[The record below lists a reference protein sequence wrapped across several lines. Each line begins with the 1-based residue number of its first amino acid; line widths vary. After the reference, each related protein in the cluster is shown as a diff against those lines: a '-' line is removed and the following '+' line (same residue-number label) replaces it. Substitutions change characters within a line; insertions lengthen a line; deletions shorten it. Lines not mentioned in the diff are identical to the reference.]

1 MKSSKVKTKLGAS
14 YWKLWSATTV
24 SNLGD
29 GIVSIAYPWLASA
42 VTRSPLLI
50 ALSAV
55 VSRLPWLIFTLHA
68 GVITDRFNRK
78 RIIVAMDSARGLLTI
93 AVGFF
98 VYLERDSLPS
108 LNELTSLTDLE
119 TNYTL
124 YSVILITAFLFGLA
138 EVLRDNSAQT
148 LMPAVV
154 EDKDLEK
161 ANGRMWSAESLTN
174 SFIGPPLGS
183 FIIAIAI
190 FLPFFVDAVTFFIAA
205 ALIASMKPTVKS
217 FAPEAKSEPIN
228 FKAEIKEGFSWLWS
242 HTLLRP
248 MAIILGLINGIAA
261 LTGAVFILFAQEV
274 LDTTVF
280 IFAVL
285 GTAAAVG
292 GILGG
297 LLGPKVSEKIGSGRS
312 LALALFAMPLCTLLI
327 GFTSQWQV
335 VWLLVAVS
343 TFTGVLWNVVTVS
356 LRQSLIPSNLLG
368 RVNSVY
374 RFFAWGT
381 IPIGTLLG
389 GGLVAALE
397 GPLGREMAFRSV
409 YFVGATL
416 GFLLFIYAIRVL
428 TTEAID
434 EARAAGAAGG
444 SASSA
449 S

>member
-1 MKSSKVKTKLGAS
+1 
-14 YWKLWSATTV
+14 LWSATTI

-50 ALSAV
+50 ALSVV

-78 RIIVAMDSARGLLTI
+78 RIIVAMDSMRGILTI
-93 AVGFF
+93 AVGIF

-108 LNELTSLTDLE
+108 LNELTSLTNLE

-124 YSVILITAFLFGLA
+124 YSVILVTAFLFGLA

-190 FLPFFVDAVTFFIAA
+190 FLPFFVDAATFFVAA

-217 FAPEAKSEPIN
+217 FSPEAKSGPIN
-228 FKAEIKEGFSWLWS
+228 FRAEIKEGFSWLWS

-248 MAIILGLINGIAA
+248 MAIILGLLNGIAS

-312 LALALFAMPLCTLLI
+312 LALALFVMPFGTLLI
-327 GFTSQWQV
+327 GFSSQWYV
-335 VWLLVAVS
+335 VWVLVVIE
-343 TFTGVLWNVVTVS
+343 TFTAVLWNVVTVS
-356 LRQSLIPSNLLG
+356 LRQSLIPTNLLG

-397 GPLGREMAFRSV
+397 GPFGREMAFRSV
-409 YFVGATL
+409 YFVGAAL
-416 GFLLFIYAIRVL
+416 GFLLFLYAIRVL

-434 EARAAGAAGG
+434 KARAAGAAG
-444 SASSA
+444 SAK
-449 S
+449 

>member
-1 MKSSKVKTKLGAS
+1 
-14 YWKLWSATTV
+14 
-24 SNLGD
+24 
-29 GIVSIAYPWLASA
+29 
-42 VTRSPLLI
+42 
-50 ALSAV
+50 
-55 VSRLPWLIFTLHA
+55 
-68 GVITDRFNRK
+68 
-78 RIIVAMDSARGLLTI
+78 MDSVRGLLTI
-93 AVGFF
+93 AVGVF

-108 LNELTSLTDLE
+108 LDELTSLTNLE

-124 YSVILITAFLFGLA
+124 YTVILVTAFLFGLA

-190 FLPFFVDAVTFFIAA
+190 FLPFFVDAATFFVAA
-205 ALIASMKPTVKS
+205 ALIASMKSTVKS
-217 FAPEAKSEPIN
+217 FIPEKKTEPIN
-228 FKAEIKEGFSWLWS
+228 FRAEIKEGFSWLWT

-248 MAIILGLINGIAA
+248 MAIILGLLNGIAA

-280 IFAVL
+280 IFAIL
-285 GTAAAVG
+285 GTAGAVG

-297 LLGPKVSEKIGSGRS
+297 LLGPKISEKIGSGRS
-312 LALALFAMPLCTLLI
+312 LALALFVEPLGMLLI
-327 GFTSQWQV
+327 GMASQWYF
-335 VWLLVAVS
+335 VWVLVAIEA
-343 TFTGVLWNVVTVS
+343 FTAVVWNVVTVS
-356 LRQSLIPSNLLG
+356 LRQSLIPTNLLG

-381 IPIGTLLG
+381 IPIGSLLG
-389 GGLVAALE
+389 GGLVALLQ
-397 GPLGREMAFRSV
+397 GPFGREMAFRSV
-409 YFVGATL
+409 YFVGAAL

-434 EARAAGAAGG
+434 KARAAGAAG
-444 SASSA
+444 AA
-449 S
+449 TPATPAT

>member
-1 MKSSKVKTKLGAS
+1 MDGIQSVLKLKTKLGAS
-14 YWKLWSATTV
+14 YWKLWSATGI

-108 LNELTSLTDLE
+108 LNELTSLTNLE

-174 SFIGPPLGS
+174 SFIGPPVGS

-190 FLPFFVDAVTFFIAA
+190 FLPFFVDAATFFFAA

-217 FAPEAKSEPIN
+217 FAPEAKSGPIN
-228 FKAEIKEGFSWLWS
+228 FKAEIKEGFTWLWS

-248 MAIILGLINGIAA
+248 MAIILGLLNGIGS

-274 LDTTVF
+274 LNTTVF
-280 IFAVL
+280 IFAIL

-327 GFTSQWQV
+327 GFTSQWYV
-335 VWLLVAVS
+335 VWVLVVIE
-343 TFTGVLWNVVTVS
+343 TFTAVLWNVVTVS
-356 LRQSLIPSNLLG
+356 LRQSLIPTNLLG

-397 GPLGREMAFRSV
+397 GPFGREMAFRSV
-409 YFVGATL
+409 YFVGAAS

-434 EARAAGAAGG
+434 EARAAGAAG
-444 SASSA
+444 SAT
-449 S
+449 

>member
-389 GGLVAALE
+389 GGLVALLE
-397 GPLGREMAFRSV
+397 GPFGREMAFRSV
-409 YFVGATL
+409 YFVGAAL
-416 GFLLFIYAIRVL
+416 GFVLFLFAIRVL
-428 TTEAID
+428 TTKAID
-434 EARAAGAAGG
+434 EARAAG
-444 SASSA
+444 SAS
-449 S
+449 

>member
-1 MKSSKVKTKLGAS
+1 MKSAKVKTRLSAS
-14 YWKLWSATTV
+14 YWKLWGATTI

-29 GIVSIAYPWLASA
+29 GIVAIAYPWLASA

-55 VSRLPWLIFTLHA
+55 VSRLPWLVFTLHA

-78 RIIVAMDSARGLLTI
+78 RIIVAMDTLRGLLTI
-93 AVGFF
+93 AIGIF
-98 VYLERDSLPS
+98 VYLERESLPS
-108 LNELTSLTDLE
+108 LNELTSLTNLE

-138 EVLRDNSAQT
+138 EVLRDNCAQT

-190 FLPFFVDAVTFFIAA
+190 FLPFFVDAVTFFLAA
-205 ALIASMKPTVKS
+205 ALIAGMKPTVKS
-217 FAPEAKSEPIN
+217 FEPETKSGPIN
-228 FKAEIKEGFSWLWS
+228 FRAEIKEGFSWLWS

-248 MAIILGLINGIAA
+248 MAIILGLLNAIASLSA
-261 LTGAVFILFAQEV
+261 AVYILFAQEV
-274 LDTTVF
+274 LNTTVF

-297 LLGPKVSEKIGSGRS
+297 LLGPKISEKIGSGRS
-312 LALALFAMPLCTLLI
+312 LAIALFVMPLGALLI
-327 GFTSQWQV
+327 GFASQWYV
-335 VWLLVAVS
+335 VWALVFFQ
-343 TFTGVLWNVVTVS
+343 TFAGVLWNVVTVS
-356 LRQSLIPSNLLG
+356 LRQSLIPTNLLG

-389 GGLVAALE
+389 GGVVFALE
-397 GPLGREMAFRSV
+397 GLIGREMAFRSV
-409 YFVGATL
+409 YFIGAAL
-416 GFLLFIYAIRVL
+416 GFILFVYAIRVL

-434 EARAAGAAGG
+434 KARA
-444 SASSA
+444 SS

>member
-389 GGLVAALE
+389 GGLVSALE
-397 GPLGREMAFRSV
+397 GPFGREMAFRSV
-409 YFVGATL
+409 YFVGAAL
-416 GFLLFIYAIRVL
+416 GFALFLYAIRVL
-428 TTEAID
+428 TTKAID
-434 EARAAGAAGG
+434 EARAAG
-444 SASSA
+444 SAS
-449 S
+449 

>member
-108 LNELTSLTDLE
+108 LNELTSLTNLE

-190 FLPFFVDAVTFFIAA
+190 FLPFFVDAITFFVAA

-356 LRQSLIPSNLLG
+356 LRQSLIPTNLLG

-389 GGLVAALE
+389 GGLVSALE
-397 GPLGREMAFRSV
+397 GPFGREMAFRSV
-409 YFVGATL
+409 YFVGAAL
-416 GFLLFIYAIRVL
+416 GFVLFLYAIRVL
-428 TTEAID
+428 TTKAID
-434 EARAAGAAGG
+434 EARAAG
-444 SASSA
+444 SAS
-449 S
+449 

>member
-190 FLPFFVDAVTFFIAA
+190 FLPFFVDAITFFVAA

-389 GGLVAALE
+389 GGLVALLE
-397 GPLGREMAFRSV
+397 GPFGREMAFRSV
-409 YFVGATL
+409 YFVGAAL
-416 GFLLFIYAIRVL
+416 GFVLFLYAIRVL
-428 TTEAID
+428 TTKAID
-434 EARAAGAAGG
+434 EARAAG
-444 SASSA
+444 SAS
-449 S
+449 

>member
-1 MKSSKVKTKLGAS
+1 MKPSKVRTKLGAS
-14 YWKLWSATTV
+14 YWKLWSATGI

-29 GIVSIAYPWLASA
+29 GITSIAYPWLASA

-78 RIIVAMDSARGLLTI
+78 HIIVAMDSLRGVLTI
-93 AVGFF
+93 AVGLF

-108 LNELTSLTDLE
+108 LNELTSLTNLQ

-124 YSVILITAFLFGLA
+124 YTVILITAFLFGLA

-174 SFIGPPLGS
+174 SFIGPPIGS

-190 FLPFFVDAVTFFIAA
+190 FLPFFIDAATFFFAA

-217 FAPEAKSEPIN
+217 FSPEAKTGPIN
-228 FKAEIKEGFSWLWS
+228 FKAEIKEGFTWLWS

-248 MAIILGLINGIAA
+248 MAIILGLLNGIAS

-274 LDTTVF
+274 LQTTVF
-280 IFAVL
+280 IFAIL
-285 GTAAAVG
+285 GTAGAVG
-292 GILGG
+292 GIAGG
-297 LLGPKVSEKIGSGRS
+297 ILGPKVSEKIGSGRS
-312 LALALFAMPLCTLLI
+312 LALALFVMPLSTLLI
-327 GFTSQWQV
+327 GLTSQWYIVWVLV
-335 VWLLVAVS
+335 VVE
-343 TFTGVLWNVVTVS
+343 TFTAVLWNVVTVS
-356 LRQSLIPSNLLG
+356 LRQSLIPTNLLG

-389 GGLVAALE
+389 GGLVSILE
-397 GPLGREMAFRSV
+397 EPLGREVAFRSI
-409 YFVGATL
+409 YFVGAFL

-434 EARAAGAAGG
+434 RARAAG
-444 SASSA
+444 SAS
-449 S
+449 

>member
-1 MKSSKVKTKLGAS
+1 MKSAKVKTRLSAS
-14 YWKLWSATTV
+14 YWKLWGATTI

-29 GIVSIAYPWLASA
+29 GIVAIAYPWLASA

-55 VSRLPWLIFTLHA
+55 VSRLPWLVFTLHA

-78 RIIVAMDSARGLLTI
+78 RIIVAMDTLRGLLTI
-93 AVGFF
+93 AIGIF
-98 VYLERDSLPS
+98 VYLERESLPS
-108 LNELTSLTDLE
+108 LSELSSLTNLE
-119 TNYTL
+119 INYTL
-124 YSVILITAFLFGLA
+124 YFVILFTAFLFGLA
-138 EVLRDNSAQT
+138 EVLRDNCAQT

-190 FLPFFVDAVTFFIAA
+190 FLPFFVDAVTFFLAA
-205 ALIASMKPTVKS
+205 ALIAGMKPTVKS
-217 FAPEAKSEPIN
+217 FEPEVKSGPIN
-228 FKAEIKEGFSWLWS
+228 FRAEIKEGFSWLWS

-248 MAIILGLINGIAA
+248 MAIILGLLNGIASLSA
-261 LTGAVFILFAQEV
+261 AVYILFAQEV
-274 LDTTVF
+274 LNTTVF

-297 LLGPKVSEKIGSGRS
+297 LLGPKISEKIGSGRS
-312 LALALFAMPLCTLLI
+312 LAIALFVMPLGALLI
-327 GFTSQWQV
+327 GFASQWYV
-335 VWLLVAVS
+335 VWALVFFQ
-343 TFTGVLWNVVTVS
+343 TFAGVLWNIVTVS
-356 LRQSLIPSNLLG
+356 LRQSLIPTNLLG

-389 GGLVAALE
+389 GGVVFALE
-397 GPLGREMAFRSV
+397 GLIGREMAFRSV
-409 YFVGATL
+409 YFIGAAL
-416 GFLLFIYAIRVL
+416 GFILFVYAIRVL

-434 EARAAGAAGG
+434 KARA
-444 SASSA
+444 SS

>member
-1 MKSSKVKTKLGAS
+1 VKTRLSAS
-14 YWKLWSATTV
+14 YWKLWGATTI

-29 GIVSIAYPWLASA
+29 GIVAIAYPWLASA

-55 VSRLPWLIFTLHA
+55 VSRLPWLVFTLHA

-78 RIIVAMDSARGLLTI
+78 RIIVAMDTLRGLLTI
-93 AVGFF
+93 AIGIF
-98 VYLERDSLPS
+98 VYLERESLPS
-108 LNELTSLTDLE
+108 LNELTSLTNLE

-138 EVLRDNSAQT
+138 EVLRDNCAQT

-190 FLPFFVDAVTFFIAA
+190 FLPFFVDAVTFFLAA
-205 ALIASMKPTVKS
+205 ALIAGMKPTVKS
-217 FAPEAKSEPIN
+217 FEPETKSGPIN
-228 FKAEIKEGFSWLWS
+228 FRAEIKEGFSWLWS

-248 MAIILGLINGIAA
+248 MAIILGLLNAIASLSA
-261 LTGAVFILFAQEV
+261 AVYILFAQEI
-274 LDTTVF
+274 LNTTVL

-297 LLGPKVSEKIGSGRS
+297 LLGPKISEKIGSGRS
-312 LALALFAMPLCTLLI
+312 LAIALFVMPLGALLI
-327 GFTSQWQV
+327 GFASQWYV
-335 VWLLVAVS
+335 VWALIFFQ
-343 TFTGVLWNVVTVS
+343 TFAGVLWNVVTVS
-356 LRQSLIPSNLLG
+356 LRQSLIPTNLLG

-389 GGLVAALE
+389 GGVVFALE
-397 GPLGREMAFRSV
+397 GLIGREMAFRSV
-409 YFVGATL
+409 YFIGAAL
-416 GFLLFIYAIRVL
+416 GFILFVYAIRVL

-434 EARAAGAAGG
+434 KARA
-444 SASSA
+444 SS

>member
-1 MKSSKVKTKLGAS
+1 MDGIQSVLKLKTKLGAS
-14 YWKLWSATTV
+14 YWKLWSATGI

-50 ALSAV
+50 ALSVV

-389 GGLVAALE
+389 GGLVALLE
-397 GPLGREMAFRSV
+397 GPFGREMAFRSV

-428 TTEAID
+428 TTKAID
-434 EARAAGAAGG
+434 EARAAG
-444 SASSA
+444 SAS
-449 S
+449 

>member
-1 MKSSKVKTKLGAS
+1 MKPSKVKTKLGAS
-14 YWKLWSATTV
+14 YWKLWSATGI

-29 GIVSIAYPWLASA
+29 GITSIAYPWLASA

-78 RIIVAMDSARGLLTI
+78 HIIVAMDSIRGVLTI
-93 AVGFF
+93 AVGLF

-108 LNELTSLTDLE
+108 LNELTSLTNLQ

-124 YSVILITAFLFGLA
+124 YTVILITAFLFGLA

-154 EDKDLEK
+154 EDKNLEK

-174 SFIGPPLGS
+174 SFIGPPIGS

-190 FLPFFVDAVTFFIAA
+190 FLPFFIDAATFFFAA
-205 ALIASMKPTVKS
+205 ALIATMKPIVKS
-217 FAPEAKSEPIN
+217 FAPEAKTGPIN

-248 MAIILGLINGIAA
+248 MAIILGLLNGIAA
-261 LTGAVFILFAQEV
+261 LTGAIFILFAQEV

-280 IFAVL
+280 IFAIL
-285 GTAAAVG
+285 GTAGAVG
-292 GILGG
+292 GIAGG
-297 LLGPKVSEKIGSGRS
+297 ILGPKVSEKIGSGRS
-312 LALALFAMPLCTLLI
+312 LALALFVMPLSTLLI
-327 GFTSQWQV
+327 GLTSQWYIVWVLV
-335 VWLLVAVS
+335 VVE
-343 TFTGVLWNVVTVS
+343 TFTAVLWNVVTVS
-356 LRQSLIPSNLLG
+356 LRQSLIPTNLLG

-389 GGLVAALE
+389 GGLVSILE
-397 GPLGREMAFRSV
+397 APLGREMAFRSI
-409 YFVGATL
+409 YFVGAFL

-434 EARAAGAAGG
+434 RARAAG
-444 SASSA
+444 SAS
-449 S
+449 

>member
-1 MKSSKVKTKLGAS
+1 
-14 YWKLWSATTV
+14 
-24 SNLGD
+24 LGD
-29 GIVSIAYPWLASA
+29 GIVAIAYPWLASA
-42 VTRSPLLI
+42 VTRSPFLI
-50 ALSAV
+50 ALAAV

-78 RIIVAMDSARGLLTI
+78 RIIVAMDSVRGLLTI
-93 AVGFF
+93 AVGVF

-108 LNELTSLTDLE
+108 LNELASLTNLE

-124 YSVILITAFLFGLA
+124 YSVILVTAFLFGLA

-154 EDKDLEK
+154 KDKDLEK

-190 FLPFFVDAVTFFIAA
+190 FLPFFVDAATFFIAA

-217 FAPEAKSEPIN
+217 FIPEKKTEPIN
-228 FKAEIKEGFSWLWS
+228 FRAEIKEGFSWLWS

-248 MAIILGLINGIAA
+248 MAIILGLLNGIAA
-261 LTGAVFILFAQEV
+261 LTAAVFILFAQEV
-274 LDTTVF
+274 LNTTVF

-327 GFTSQWQV
+327 GITSMWQV

-356 LRQSLIPSNLLG
+356 LRQSLIPTNLLG

-381 IPIGTLLG
+381 IPIGTLVG
-389 GGLVAALE
+389 GGLVAAFE
-397 GPLGREMAFRSV
+397 GPFGREMAFRSV
-409 YFVGATL
+409 YFVGAAL
-416 GFLLFIYAIRVL
+416 GFLLFLYAIRVL

-434 EARAAGAAGG
+434 KARAEGAEGAEGAG
-444 SASSA
+444 STT
-449 S
+449 

>member
-1 MKSSKVKTKLGAS
+1 MKSPKVKTKLGAS
-14 YWKLWSATTV
+14 YWKLWSATTI

-50 ALSAV
+50 ALSVV

-78 RIIVAMDSARGLLTI
+78 RIIVAMDSVRGLLTI
-93 AVGFF
+93 AVGIF

-108 LNELTSLTDLE
+108 LNELSSLTNLE

-124 YSVILITAFLFGLA
+124 YSVILVTAFLFGLA

-190 FLPFFVDAVTFFIAA
+190 FLPFFVDAATFFVAA

-217 FAPEAKSEPIN
+217 FAPEAKTGPIN

-248 MAIILGLINGIAA
+248 MAIILGLLNGIAS

-312 LALALFAMPLCTLLI
+312 LALALFVMPFGTLLI
-327 GFTSQWQV
+327 GFSSQWYV
-335 VWLLVAVS
+335 VWVLVVIE
-343 TFTGVLWNVVTVS
+343 TFTAVLWNVVTVS
-356 LRQSLIPSNLLG
+356 LRQSLIPTNLLG

-397 GPLGREMAFRSV
+397 GPFGREMAFRSV
-409 YFVGATL
+409 YFVGAAL

-434 EARAAGAAGG
+434 KARAAGAAG
-444 SASSA
+444 SAS
-449 S
+449 

>member
-1 MKSSKVKTKLGAS
+1 MKTKLGAS

-93 AVGFF
+93 AVGIF
-98 VYLERDSLPS
+98 VYLERDALPS

-124 YSVILITAFLFGLA
+124 YSVILVTAFLFGLA

-190 FLPFFVDAVTFFIAA
+190 FLPFFVDAITFFFAA

-389 GGLVAALE
+389 GGLVSALE
-397 GPLGREMAFRSV
+397 GPFGREMAFRSV

-434 EARAAGAAGG
+434 KARAAG
-444 SASSA
+444 SAS
-449 S
+449 

>member
-1 MKSSKVKTKLGAS
+1 MKARLSAS
-14 YWKLWSATTV
+14 YWKLWGATTI

-29 GIVSIAYPWLASA
+29 GIVAIAYPWLASA

-55 VSRLPWLIFTLHA
+55 VSRLPWLVFTLHA

-78 RIIVAMDSARGLLTI
+78 RIIVAMDTLRGLLTI
-93 AVGFF
+93 AIGIF
-98 VYLERDSLPS
+98 VYLERESLPS
-108 LNELTSLTDLE
+108 LNELTSLTNLE

-138 EVLRDNSAQT
+138 EVLRDNCAQT

-190 FLPFFVDAVTFFIAA
+190 FLPFFVDAVTFFLAA
-205 ALIASMKPTVKS
+205 ALIAGMKPTVKS
-217 FAPEAKSEPIN
+217 FEPETKSGPIN
-228 FKAEIKEGFSWLWS
+228 FRAEIKEGFSWLWS

-248 MAIILGLINGIAA
+248 MAIILGLLNAIASLSA
-261 LTGAVFILFAQEV
+261 AVYILFAQEV
-274 LDTTVF
+274 LNTTVF

-297 LLGPKVSEKIGSGRS
+297 LLGPKISEKIGSGRS
-312 LALALFAMPLCTLLI
+312 LAIALFVMPLGALLI
-327 GFTSQWQV
+327 GFASQWYV
-335 VWLLVAVS
+335 VWALIFFQ
-343 TFTGVLWNVVTVS
+343 TFAGVLWNVVTVS
-356 LRQSLIPSNLLG
+356 LRQSLIPTNLLG

-389 GGLVAALE
+389 GGVVFALE
-397 GPLGREMAFRSV
+397 GLIGREMAFRSV
-409 YFVGATL
+409 YFIGAAL
-416 GFLLFIYAIRVL
+416 GFILFVYAIRVL

-434 EARAAGAAGG
+434 KARA
-444 SASSA
+444 SS

>member
-1 MKSSKVKTKLGAS
+1 MKTKLGAS
-14 YWKLWSATTV
+14 YWKLWSATTI

-29 GIVSIAYPWLASA
+29 GIVAIAYPWLASA

-55 VSRLPWLIFTLHA
+55 FSRLPWLIFTLHA

-78 RIIVAMDSARGLLTI
+78 RIIVAMDTLRGLLTI
-93 AVGFF
+93 TVGLF
-98 VYLERDSLPS
+98 VYLERESLPS
-108 LNELTSLTDLE
+108 LNELSSLTNLE

-124 YSVILITAFLFGLA
+124 YSVILVTAFLFGLA
-138 EVLRDNSAQT
+138 EVLRDNCAQT

-190 FLPFFVDAVTFFIAA
+190 FLPFFVDAVTFFLAA
-205 ALIASMKPTVKS
+205 ALIAGMKPTVKS
-217 FAPEAKSEPIN
+217 FEPEVKSSPIN
-228 FKAEIKEGFSWLWS
+228 FRVEIKEGFSWLWR
-242 HTLLRP
+242 HALLRP
-248 MAIILGLINGIAA
+248 MAIILGLLNAIASLSA
-261 LTGAVFILFAQEV
+261 AVYILFAQEV
-274 LDTTVF
+274 LNTSVF

-297 LLGPKVSEKIGSGRS
+297 LLGPKISEKIGGGRS
-312 LALALFAMPLCTLLI
+312 LAIALFVMPLVALLI
-327 GFTSQWQV
+327 GLTSQWYI
-335 VWLLVAVS
+335 VWVLLFFQ
-343 TFTGVLWNVVTVS
+343 TFASVLWNVVTVS
-356 LRQSLIPSNLLG
+356 LRQSLIPTNLLG

-389 GGLVAALE
+389 GGVVFALE
-397 GPLGREMAFRSV
+397 GLIGREMAFRSV
-409 YFVGATL
+409 YFIGATL
-416 GFLLFIYAIRVL
+416 GFILFTYAIRVL

-434 EARAAGAAGG
+434 KARA
-444 SASSA
+444 SS
-449 S
+449 

>member
-1 MKSSKVKTKLGAS
+1 VKTKLGAS
-14 YWKLWSATTV
+14 YWKLWSATTI

-50 ALSAV
+50 ALSVV

-78 RIIVAMDSARGLLTI
+78 RIIVAMDSLRGLLTI
-93 AVGFF
+93 AVGIF

-108 LNELTSLTDLE
+108 LNELTSLTNLE

-124 YSVILITAFLFGLA
+124 YSVILVTAFLFGLA

-154 EDKDLEK
+154 EDKNLEK

-190 FLPFFVDAVTFFIAA
+190 FFPFFVDAATFFVAA

-217 FAPEAKSEPIN
+217 FAPEAKSGPIN
-228 FKAEIKEGFSWLWS
+228 FRAEIKEGFSWLWS

-248 MAIILGLINGIAA
+248 MAIILGLLNGIAS

-274 LDTTVF
+274 LNTTVF

-312 LALALFAMPLCTLLI
+312 LALALFVMPFGTLLI
-327 GFTSQWQV
+327 GFSSQWYV
-335 VWLLVAVS
+335 VWVLVVIE
-343 TFTGVLWNVVTVS
+343 TFTAVLWNVVTVS
-356 LRQSLIPSNLLG
+356 LRQSLIPTNLLG

-397 GPLGREMAFRSV
+397 GPFGREMAFRSV
-409 YFVGATL
+409 YFVGAAL
-416 GFLLFIYAIRVL
+416 GFLLFLYAIRVL

-434 EARAAGAAGG
+434 KARAAGATG
-444 SASSA
+444 SAS
-449 S
+449 

>member
-183 FIIAIAI
+183 FMIAIAI

-389 GGLVAALE
+389 GGLVSALE
-397 GPLGREMAFRSV
+397 GPFGREMAFRSV

-428 TTEAID
+428 TTKAID
-434 EARAAGAAGG
+434 EARAAG
-444 SASSA
+444 SAT
-449 S
+449 

>member
-1 MKSSKVKTKLGAS
+1 MDGIQSVLKLKTKLGAS
-14 YWKLWSATTV
+14 YWKLWSATGI

-50 ALSAV
+50 ALSVV

-389 GGLVAALE
+389 GGLVALLE
-397 GPLGREMAFRSV
+397 GPFGREMAFRSV
-409 YFVGATL
+409 YFVGAAL
-416 GFLLFIYAIRVL
+416 GFVLFLYAIRVL
-428 TTEAID
+428 TTKAID
-434 EARAAGAAGG
+434 EARAAG
-444 SASSA
+444 SAS
-449 S
+449 

>member
-183 FIIAIAI
+183 FMIAIAI

-389 GGLVAALE
+389 GGLVALLE
-397 GPLGREMAFRSV
+397 GPFGREMAFRSV

-428 TTEAID
+428 TTKAID
-434 EARAAGAAGG
+434 EARAAG
-444 SASSA
+444 SAS
-449 S
+449 

>member
-1 MKSSKVKTKLGAS
+1 MKTRLSAS
-14 YWKLWSATTV
+14 YWKLWGATTI

-29 GIVSIAYPWLASA
+29 GIVAIAYPWLASA

-55 VSRLPWLIFTLHA
+55 VSRLPWLVFTLHA

-78 RIIVAMDSARGLLTI
+78 RIIVAMDTLRGLLTI
-93 AVGFF
+93 AIGIF
-98 VYLERDSLPS
+98 VYLERESLPS
-108 LNELTSLTDLE
+108 LNELTSLTNLE

-138 EVLRDNSAQT
+138 EVLRDNCAQT

-190 FLPFFVDAVTFFIAA
+190 FLPFFVDAVTFFLAA
-205 ALIASMKPTVKS
+205 ALIAGMKPTVKS
-217 FAPEAKSEPIN
+217 FEPETKSGPID
-228 FKAEIKEGFSWLWS
+228 FRAEIKEGFSWLWS

-248 MAIILGLINGIAA
+248 MAIILGLLNAIASLSA
-261 LTGAVFILFAQEV
+261 AVYILFAQEV
-274 LDTTVF
+274 LNTTVF

-297 LLGPKVSEKIGSGRS
+297 LLGPKISEKIGSGRS
-312 LALALFAMPLCTLLI
+312 LAIALFVMPLGALLI
-327 GFTSQWQV
+327 GFASQWYV
-335 VWLLVAVS
+335 VWALIFFQ
-343 TFTGVLWNVVTVS
+343 TFAGVLWNVVTVS
-356 LRQSLIPSNLLG
+356 LRQSLIPTNLLG

-389 GGLVAALE
+389 GGVVFALE
-397 GPLGREMAFRSV
+397 GLIGREMAFRSV
-409 YFVGATL
+409 YFIGAAL
-416 GFLLFIYAIRVL
+416 GFILFVYAIRVL

-434 EARAAGAAGG
+434 KARA
-444 SASSA
+444 SS

>member
-1 MKSSKVKTKLGAS
+1 MDGIQSVLKLKTKLGAS
-14 YWKLWSATTV
+14 YWKLWSATGI

-50 ALSAV
+50 ALSVV

-78 RIIVAMDSARGLLTI
+78 RIIVAMDSVRGLLTI

-98 VYLERDSLPS
+98 VYLERESLPS

-124 YSVILITAFLFGLA
+124 YSVILVTAFLFGLA

-190 FLPFFVDAVTFFIAA
+190 FLPFFVDAVTFFVAA

-389 GGLVAALE
+389 GGLVSALE
-397 GPLGREMAFRSV
+397 GPFGREMAFRSV

-428 TTEAID
+428 TTKAID
-434 EARAAGAAGG
+434 EARAAG
-444 SASSA
+444 SAS
-449 S
+449 

>member
-1 MKSSKVKTKLGAS
+1 MKSPKVKTKLGAS
-14 YWKLWSATTV
+14 YWKLWSATTI

-50 ALSAV
+50 ALSVV

-78 RIIVAMDSARGLLTI
+78 RIIVAMDSVRGLLTI
-93 AVGFF
+93 AVGIF

-108 LNELTSLTDLE
+108 LNELTSLTNLE

-124 YSVILITAFLFGLA
+124 YSVILVTAFLFGLA

-190 FLPFFVDAVTFFIAA
+190 FLPFFVDAATFFVAA

-217 FAPEAKSEPIN
+217 FSPEAKSGPIN
-228 FKAEIKEGFSWLWS
+228 FRAEIKEGFSWLWS

-248 MAIILGLINGIAA
+248 MAIILGLLNGIAS

-312 LALALFAMPLCTLLI
+312 LALALFVMPFGTLLI
-327 GFTSQWQV
+327 GFSSQWYV
-335 VWLLVAVS
+335 VWVLVVIE
-343 TFTGVLWNVVTVS
+343 TFTAVLWNVVTVS
-356 LRQSLIPSNLLG
+356 LRQSLIPTNLLG

-397 GPLGREMAFRSV
+397 GPFGREMAFRSV
-409 YFVGATL
+409 YFVGAAL
-416 GFLLFIYAIRVL
+416 GFLLFLYAIRVL

-434 EARAAGAAGG
+434 KARAAGAAG
-444 SASSA
+444 SAK
-449 S
+449 

>member
-50 ALSAV
+50 ALSVV

-78 RIIVAMDSARGLLTI
+78 RIIVAMDSVRGLLTI

-98 VYLERDSLPS
+98 VYLERESLPS

-124 YSVILITAFLFGLA
+124 YSVILVTAFLFGLA

-190 FLPFFVDAVTFFIAA
+190 FLPFFVDAVTFFVAA

-389 GGLVAALE
+389 GGLVSALE
-397 GPLGREMAFRSV
+397 GPFGREMAFRSV

-428 TTEAID
+428 TTKAID
-434 EARAAGAAGG
+434 EARAAG
-444 SASSA
+444 SAS
-449 S
+449 

>member
-1 MKSSKVKTKLGAS
+1 
-14 YWKLWSATTV
+14 
-24 SNLGD
+24 
-29 GIVSIAYPWLASA
+29 
-42 VTRSPLLI
+42 
-50 ALSAV
+50 
-55 VSRLPWLIFTLHA
+55 
-68 GVITDRFNRK
+68 
-78 RIIVAMDSARGLLTI
+78 MDSARGLLTI
-93 AVGFF
+93 AVGIF
-98 VYLERDSLPS
+98 VYLERDALPS

-124 YSVILITAFLFGLA
+124 YSVILVTAFLFGLA

-190 FLPFFVDAVTFFIAA
+190 FLPFFVDAITFFFAA

-217 FAPEAKSEPIN
+217 FAPEAKSGPIN
-228 FKAEIKEGFSWLWS
+228 FKAEIKEGFGWLWS

-248 MAIILGLINGIAA
+248 MAIILGLLNGIAS
-261 LTGAVFILFAQEV
+261 LTAAVFILFAQEV
-274 LDTTVF
+274 LNTTVF

-312 LALALFAMPLCTLLI
+312 LALALFVMPLGTLLI
-327 GFTSQWQV
+327 GFASQWYIVWVLV
-335 VWLLVAVS
+335 VIE
-343 TFTGVLWNVVTVS
+343 TFTAVLWNVVTVS
-356 LRQSLIPSNLLG
+356 LRQSLIPTNLLG

-374 RFFAWGT
+374 RFFACGT

-397 GPLGREMAFRSV
+397 APFGREMAFRSV

-444 SASSA
+444 SAS
-449 S
+449 